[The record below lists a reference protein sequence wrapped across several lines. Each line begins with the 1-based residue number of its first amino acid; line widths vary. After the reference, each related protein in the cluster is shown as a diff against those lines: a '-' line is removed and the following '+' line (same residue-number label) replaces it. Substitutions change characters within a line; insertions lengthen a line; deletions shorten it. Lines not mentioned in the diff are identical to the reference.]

1 MVGGIFIL
9 RWHLGWGI
17 RTQMKKR
24 SAKRA
29 KYKGRIVYQIQESR
43 HRDTYQ
49 AECPELIVTAFGD
62 SPEAARE
69 ALRSQVSMYL
79 EDCDELGTLDE
90 VLIEAG
96 FYYEEGTW
104 MSNEVTPVK
113 DPNIVIL

>member
-1 MVGGIFIL
+1 
-9 RWHLGWGI
+9 
-17 RTQMKKR
+17 MKKR
-24 SAKRA
+24 PLKLAKNKLA
-29 KYKGRIVYQIQESR
+29 KNKRRIVYEIQETQSGS
-43 HRDTYQ
+43 TYQ
-49 AECPELIVTAFGD
+49 AVCPELIMIALGD

-96 FYYEEGTW
+96 FYYDGQAW
-104 MSNEVTPVK
+104 MSNEVVPVK